1 MILRNIV
8 YFFREAF
15 RSLFRNRLLT
25 LATVSTVC
33 ICVLILGM
41 AVLITANASNFMRHL
56 ESDVEIVAFVD
67 KSLTPSRV
75 KDLREEISSIPG
87 IEEIRFVS
95 REEGFKKL
103 QQKMGNENLKETV
116 GQNPLPDTYE
126 IKAKDPHEVPKIAK
140 RIEKIDGI
148 YKVKYGQGI
157 VEKLF
162 EVTRWV
168 RIVSIAIIV
177 LLALGAVFLIATT
190 VRLAIFSRRKEIYL
204 MKLIGATDWFIRWP
218 FFIEGLVLGTAG
230 ALVAVGILALAYNSL
245 IGNMQT
251 VFFLPLVIKDEVVNR
266 LYLSLVGTGAFLGIL
281 GTFISVNRFLKV

>member
-1 MILRNIV
+1 MFLKKK
-8 YFFREAF
+8 A
-15 RSLFRNRLLT
+15 L
-25 LATVSTVC
+25 
-33 ICVLILGM
+33 
-41 AVLITANASNFMRHL
+41 
-56 ESDVEIVAFVD
+56 
-67 KSLTPSRV
+67 KSCS
-75 KDLREEISSIPG
+75 K
-87 IEEIRFVS
+87 
-95 REEGFKKL
+95 
-103 QQKMGNENLKETV
+103 KMGNENLKETV

-190 VRLAIFSRRKEIYL
+190 IRLAIFSRRKEIYL

-230 ALVAVGILALAYNSL
+230 ALIAVGILALAYNSL

-251 VFFLPLVIKDEVVNR
+251 VFFLPLWPKR
-266 LYLSLVGTGAFLGIL
+266 
-281 GTFISVNRFLKV
+281 R